1 MFLSMANAALDASV
15 LFSFDRTGF
24 LRHRLA
30 FHPGDLDVDL
40 TGRTAIVTGANAGLG
55 LVTARELARRGAEV
69 RMVCRSR
76 ERGEAARDGVVRD
89 TGNARV
95 HLDVV
100 DVSERLQVR
109 AFAAQLDVPQIDILV
124 NNAGVLLDAFERTG
138 EGLERTLATNL
149 VGPFLLTLL
158 LAPRLLRSD
167 DGRVIA
173 VSSGGM
179 YTQRLDVA
187 ALAPDAAAPFDGVTA
202 YARTKRAQV
211 VLSELLADRYVGRPI
226 TWSAMHPG
234 WADTPGVRTSLPWFR
249 RIMQLV
255 LRTPEEGADT
265 ILWLAVCPR
274 LRGQSGRFWFDR
286 QAVTTHL
293 RDTRE
298 SGADRAGLWDALVA
312 WSGLTPAEVAASLG
326 PAGAPGVDAGPI
338 PTEPVRRGLSV
349 RAGTGASRPRSRS
362 RR

>member
-1 MFLSMANAALDASV
+1 MLWSLANSVLDASV
-15 LFSFDRTGF
+15 LLSFDRTGY

-69 RMVCRSR
+69 RMVCRNR
-76 ERGEAARDGVVRD
+76 ERGEDARASVARAAGHMRVR
-89 TGNARV
+89 
-95 HLDVV
+95 LDLV
-100 DVSERLQVR
+100 DVSELSQVR
-109 AFAAQLDVPQIDILV
+109 AFAARLDVPRIDVLV
-124 NNAGVLLDAFERTG
+124 NNAGVLLDTFDRTA

-149 VGPFLLTLL
+149 VGPFLLTML

-167 DGRVIA
+167 DARVIT

-187 ALAPDAAAPFDGVTA
+187 ALAPEATVPFDGVRA

-211 VLSELLADRYVGRPI
+211 VVSELLAERYFGRPI

-234 WADTPGVRTSLPWFR
+234 WADTPGVRRSLPWFR
-249 RIMQLV
+249 RVMQLV

-265 ILWLAVCPR
+265 IAWLAACPR

-293 RDTRE
+293 LSTRE
-298 SGADRAGLWDALVA
+298 SAAEREALWEALVA
-312 WSGLTPAEVAASLG
+312 WSGLTPAEVAASLEPADARIASPG
-326 PAGAPGVDAGPI
+326 PLS
-338 PTEPVRRGLSV
+338 TEPVRRRLSV
-349 RAGTGASRPRSRS
+349 RPGTGASRPRARS